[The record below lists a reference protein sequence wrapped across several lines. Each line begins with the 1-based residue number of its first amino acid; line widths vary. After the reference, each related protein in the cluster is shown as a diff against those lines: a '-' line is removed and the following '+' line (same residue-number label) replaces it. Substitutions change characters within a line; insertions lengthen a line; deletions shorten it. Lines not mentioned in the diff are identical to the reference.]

1 MYRFYKFYK
10 RYDEFEEMPLDS
22 KYNWIKEFS
31 KFLSNFKNLRPK
43 NPKTQLKNE
52 RIMRNVNKLYEKYYS
67 ASKNDYDA
75 DDELSEDKE
84 KNLTTNRLN

>member
-43 NPKTQLKNE
+43 NSKTQLKNE

-84 KNLTTNRLN
+84 KNLTTNSLN